1 MKRGLEM
8 PESEISEVFTRWNK
22 GVLDSFLVEI
32 TADIL
37 KYTDTDGKPLVTKI
51 MDSAGQ
57 KVSPPHLRSSP
68 LCGASNLCRAPEN
81 GPQSTPS
88 TSANQ

>member
-1 MKRGLEM
+1 MKRGLGMAEAD
-8 PESEISEVFTRWNK
+8 ISEVFTRWNK
-22 GVLDSFLVEI
+22 GVLDSFLIEI

-57 KVSPPHLRSSP
+57 KVATSCPSHASFP
-68 LCGASNLCRAPEN
+68 LY
-81 GPQSTPS
+81 TVVFF
-88 TSANQ
+88 

>member
-1 MKRGLEM
+1 MKRGLGM

-22 GVLDSFLVEI
+22 GVLDSFLIEI

-37 KYTDTDGKPLVTKI
+37 KYNDDDGAPLVTKI

-57 KVSPPHLRSSP
+57 KVNPHKLYSYT
-68 LCGASNLCRAPEN
+68 RALEN
-81 GPQSTPS
+81 GLPS
-88 TSANQ
+88 MLLILGNRSL